1 MTDRLATLL
10 EHFAPSAR
18 VFYSGRLCGTAR
30 FDDGD
35 GHGDGVGH
43 LHLVRRGDVRL
54 VDRHGEA
61 AAPLAPPWLAF
72 FPRPSAHRLVAPED
86 GDAEVLCASV
96 SFGAGPDSPLAAS
109 LPNPLVI
116 PLADEPMLAPVL
128 GLLFEEAFGERC
140 GRQAALDRLAELLVI
155 GLLRHVLGRADL
167 APAGLLA
174 GLADPR
180 LRKALTRLH
189 AHPAEPW
196 TLARMAEAAG
206 MSRSRFAA
214 HFAAVLGTTPA
225 DYLAGWR
232 IGLAMAALRQGQPVK
247 RIAQDVGYAN
257 ASALARAF
265 TARVGR
271 SPLAW
276 RSGAN
281 AAP

>member
-10 EHFAPSAR
+10 EHFAPAAR

-35 GHGDGVGH
+35 GDGVGH

-54 VDRHGEA
+54 LDRHGE
-61 AAPLAPPWLAF
+61 PLPVPAPPWLAF
-72 FPRPSAHRLVAPED
+72 FPRPSPHRLVAPDD

-96 SFGAGPDSPLAAS
+96 AFGGGPDGPLAAS
-109 LPNPLVI
+109 LPNPLVV
-116 PLADEPMLAPVL
+116 PLAGDTLLGPLLA
-128 GLLFEEAFGERC
+128 LLFEEAFGERC

-155 GLLRHVLGRADL
+155 GLLRHVLARDDL

-180 LRKALTRLH
+180 LRKALTRIH
-189 AHPAEPW
+189 AAPAEAW
-196 TLARMAEAAG
+196 TLATMAEAAG

-214 HFAAVLGTTPA
+214 HFVAVVGRTPA

-232 IGLAMAALRQGQPVK
+232 IGLAMVALRQGQPVK
-247 RIAQDVGYAN
+247 RVAQEVGYAN

-265 TARVGR
+265 SARTGR

-276 RSGAN
+276 RDAST